1 VTRTLVGHDL
11 DDGGPDDPVAPAEP
25 AGLDGLDRLR
35 LLIACAMGTVL
46 VSYALLVP
54 AVAAVVLPAGMPL
67 DAAFAAAIPL
77 WLAAHQIPLVIEGQ
91 PFGVL
96 PLMPTIGVVAVVAIG
111 ARWAARRLGGRFRAD
126 AGPVLASIGGAHA
139 AVAVLGS
146 ALLPSAAEVAV
157 APWAAM
163 VGGGLVGA
171 AAGAVGVLQVCALPV
186 EWSARL
192 PGWLPTAGRGAA
204 VALAGLLT
212 AGAGVLVLDL
222 VLGLPDV
229 AAAYR
234 TNATDL
240 GAAVGLTVLAL
251 GYLPNAVLAG
261 TSWMLGP
268 GVAIGTASASPFATY
283 AGPHSTF
290 PLLAAFPTTSA
301 PVWAGAVLA
310 LPALVGALTGL
321 RCCRAP
327 RAQRLPA
334 AVGASVLAAVTMGW
348 LALFA
353 GGRLAAGPFDPVRLP
368 VELLVLVVL
377 GLIGVPA
384 VLVVWLR
391 RGRPAVVTADP
402 GGGSGAVESVSV
414 EDGAESSVPGEDEPL
429 EAETDVPGVA
439 ESDGPGRDGAAG
451 SAGGVDSDQG
461 CDSESPE
468 PTTGRGGLDQ
478 VAGPDLDDFAGDDRP
493 DRVDRHEAVDRP
505 DHVDSPENMNRRD
518 ALDPH
523 DSVDRPDRVDSGG
536 LADGRGAVDLPD
548 RVDSGGDADRPE
560 HVDSRGGAD
569 RRDSVDPPDDVDP
582 RDTDGASPDGVGRP
596 DRGDPRNEVA
606 DRPDGAERRDGVGR
620 GATTDRPDRRRRTD
634 RASRARPRRGSAP
647 DADKAQPPRE
657 PETDDI
663 DTVRARPRR
672 IPSAGGPAAIPT
684 DRGERSGRA
693 GRFRFGRRRQSS
705 TADLDHDL
713 DAVAAH
719 PPADGGPPAP
729 RTVAELVA
737 QRNRQAAQQE
747 AEIESWVQRVADE
760 EAAQRDELP
769 E

>member
-11 DDGGPDDPVAPAEP
+11 DDGGPDDSVAPAEP

-54 AVAAVVLPAGMPL
+54 AAAAVVLPAGMPL

-96 PLMPTIGVVAVVAIG
+96 PMMPTIGVVAMVAIG

-234 TNATDL
+234 INATDL

-268 GVAIGTASASPFATY
+268 GVAVGTASASPFATY

-290 PLLAAFPTTSA
+290 PLLAAFPTTPA
-301 PVWAGAVLA
+301 PAWAGAVLA
-310 LPALVGALTGL
+310 LPALVGVLTGL

-334 AVGASVLAAVTMGW
+334 AVGASALAAVTTGW

-368 VELLVLVVL
+368 VELLGLAVL
-377 GLIGVPA
+377 GLVGVPA

-391 RGRPAVVTADP
+391 RERPAVVTADP
-402 GGGSGAVESVSV
+402 GGE
-414 EDGAESSVPGEDEPL
+414 PGPGGDELL
-429 EAETDVPGVA
+429 EAETDVPGGAGVAAVA
-439 ESDGPGRDGAAG
+439 EAGDSAGLGPDGATG
-451 SAGGVDSDQG
+451 SAGGVDSDQDSG
-461 CDSESPE
+461 SESTAATAGPGGADQAAAPE
-468 PTTGRGGLDQ
+468 PDDDSDGGARPDGGDRREEVGRHHG
-478 VAGPDLDDFAGDDRP
+478 AGD
-493 DRVDRHEAVDRP
+493 
-505 DHVDSPENMNRRD
+505 RD
-518 ALDPH
+518 G
-523 DSVDRPDRVDSGG
+523 VDRPDRGGSPDDVDRLDALDSH
-536 LADGRGAVDLPD
+536 D
-548 RVDSGGDADRPE
+548 RVDQRGGVDSPDGVDRRERDGSRGDADQRDG
-560 HVDSRGGAD
+560 VDSPGGAD
-569 RRDSVDPPDDVDP
+569 RRDSVDPSADADRSDTDGTCVRRTDRVDP
-582 RDTDGASPDGVGRP
+582 RDGA
-596 DRGDPRNEVA
+596 A
-606 DRPDGAERRDGVGR
+606 DRRDGVGR
-620 GATTDRPDRRRRTD
+620 GATTDRSDRRRRRPD
-634 RASRARPRRGSAP
+634 RAARVRSRRGSASDADEPQPPRQSETDDVDTALRARPRR
-647 DADKAQPPRE
+647 
-657 PETDDI
+657 
-663 DTVRARPRR
+663 V
-672 IPSAGGPAAIPT
+672 PSSSGAT
-684 DRGERSGRA
+684 DRGDRSGRA
-693 GRFRFGRRRQSS
+693 TRFRFGRRRQSS

-713 DAVAAH
+713 DAGRVHPSADAH
-719 PPADGGPPAP
+719 PPADDDPPAP

-737 QRNRQAAQQE
+737 QRNRQAAQQQT
-747 AEIESWVQRVADE
+747 EIESWGQRVAEE
-760 EAAQRDELP
+760 EAAQRDGNP

>member
-1 VTRTLVGHDL
+1 MTRTLVGHDL
-11 DDGGPDDPVAPAEP
+11 DDGGPHPDDPGAPAEP

-54 AVAAVVLPAGMPL
+54 AAAAVVLPVGMPL

-96 PLMPTIGVVAVVAIG
+96 PLMPTVGVVAVVAIG

-186 EWSARL
+186 EWSSRL
-192 PGWLPTAGRGAA
+192 PDWLPTAGRGAA

-212 AGAGVLVLDL
+212 AGAGVLVLAL

-234 TNATDL
+234 TNAPDL

-268 GVAIGTASASPFATY
+268 GVAVGTASASPFATY

-290 PLLAAFPTTSA
+290 PLLAAFPTTPA
-301 PVWAGAVLA
+301 PVWAGAVLV
-310 LPALVGALTGL
+310 LPALVGVLTGL

-334 AVGASVLAAVTMGW
+334 AVGAGVLAAVTIGW

-368 VELLVLVVL
+368 VELLGLAVL
-377 GLIGVPA
+377 GLVGVPA

-391 RGRPAVVTADP
+391 RGRPAAVAADRVVVGCGRAARVGTNGSRPRRRRSPRWASPTDPDAMGRRALPAGWTPTRAATPRALRRRPARTA
-402 GGGSGAVESVSV
+402 
-414 EDGAESSVPGEDEPL
+414 
-429 EAETDVPGVA
+429 
-439 ESDGPGRDGAAG
+439 
-451 SAGGVDSDQG
+451 
-461 CDSESPE
+461 
-468 PTTGRGGLDQ
+468 LDQ
-478 VAGPDLDDFAGDDRP
+478 VPTPTGRRSDGDDRP
-493 DRVDRHEAVDRP
+493 DGVDRH
-505 DHVDSPENMNRRD
+505 
-518 ALDPH
+518 
-523 DSVDRPDRVDSGG
+523 
-536 LADGRGAVDLPD
+536 
-548 RVDSGGDADRPE
+548 
-560 HVDSRGGAD
+560 
-569 RRDSVDPPDDVDP
+569 DDVD
-582 RDTDGASPDGVGRP
+582 
-596 DRGDPRNEVA
+596 
-606 DRPDGAERRDGVGR
+606 RRDGVGST
-620 GATTDRPDRRRRTD
+620 ATASTGPRRRWR
-634 RASRARPRRGSAP
+634 SA
-647 DADKAQPPRE
+647 
-657 PETDDI
+657 
-663 DTVRARPRR
+663 
-672 IPSAGGPAAIPT
+672 
-684 DRGERSGRA
+684 
-693 GRFRFGRRRQSS
+693 
-705 TADLDHDL
+705 
-713 DAVAAH
+713 
-719 PPADGGPPAP
+719 
-729 RTVAELVA
+729 
-737 QRNRQAAQQE
+737 
-747 AEIESWVQRVADE
+747 
-760 EAAQRDELP
+760 
-769 E
+769 

>member
-11 DDGGPDDPVAPAEP
+11 DDGGPDDPAAPAEP

-54 AVAAVVLPAGMPL
+54 AAAAVVLPVGMPL

-126 AGPVLASIGGAHA
+126 AGPVLASTGGAHA

-212 AGAGVLVLDL
+212 AGAGVLVLAL

-234 TNATDL
+234 INAPDL

-251 GYLPNAVLAG
+251 GYLPNGVLAG
-261 TSWMLGP
+261 ASWMLGP
-268 GVAIGTASASPFATY
+268 GVAVGTASASPFATY

-290 PLLAAFPTTSA
+290 PLLAAFPTAPA
-301 PVWAGAVLA
+301 PVWAGAVLV
-310 LPALVGALTGL
+310 LPVLVGVLTGL

-327 RAQRLPA
+327 RPQRLPA
-334 AVGASVLAAVTMGW
+334 AVGAGVLAAVAMGW

-368 VELLVLVVL
+368 VELLGLAVL
-377 GLIGVPA
+377 GLVGVPA
-384 VLVVWLR
+384 VLVVRLR
-391 RGRPAVVTADP
+391 REGPAVVTADP
-402 GGGSGAVESVSV
+402 GGASGAAESVSV
-414 EDGAESSVPGEDEPL
+414 DDEDERLGPD
-429 EAETDVPGVA
+429 ADVAPVGDV
-439 ESDGPGRDGAAG
+439 DGPGRDGAG
-451 SAGGVDSDQG
+451 SGGVDPDRG
-461 CDSESPE
+461 CDSESPGA
-468 PTTGRGGLDQ
+468 TTGQDGLDQ
-478 VAGPDLDDFAGDDRP
+478 VAGPDLDDGGGDRSDRVDRHEDVDRPDDVDAPSDTERRGALDSHDGGDRP
-493 DRVDRHEAVDRP
+493 DRVDPRA
-505 DHVDSPENMNRRD
+505 D
-518 ALDPH
+518 A
-523 DSVDRPDRVDSGG
+523 DRPDRVDPPGA
-536 LADGRGAVDLPD
+536 ADRREGVDLPD
-548 RVDSGGDADRPE
+548 RVDSPDEDDRSEP
-560 HVDSRGGAD
+560 VGSPSDVD
-569 RRDSVDPPDDVDP
+569 RRDRADPTDDVDP
-582 RDTDGASPDGVGRP
+582 GDTDGARPDGVGRT
-596 DRGDPRNEVA
+596 DRVEPRKELA
-606 DRPDGAERRDGVGR
+606 DRSKGAGR
-620 GATTDRPDRRRRTD
+620 GATADRSDRRRRRPD
-634 RASRARPRRGSAP
+634 RAARARSRRGSAS
-647 DADKAQPPRE
+647 DADEPQPPRE
-657 PETDDI
+657 PETDDV
-663 DTVRARPRR
+663 DPARARPRR
-672 IPSAGGPAAIPT
+672 VPPAGGPTATPT
-684 DRGERSGRA
+684 DRGERSGR
-693 GRFRFGRRRQSS
+693 GTRFRFGRRRQSS

-713 DAVAAH
+713 DAGGAH
-719 PPADGGPPAP
+719 PPVDDDPPAP

-737 QRNRQAAQQE
+737 QRNRQAARQE

-760 EAAQRDELP
+760 EAAQGNGRPD
-769 E
+769 